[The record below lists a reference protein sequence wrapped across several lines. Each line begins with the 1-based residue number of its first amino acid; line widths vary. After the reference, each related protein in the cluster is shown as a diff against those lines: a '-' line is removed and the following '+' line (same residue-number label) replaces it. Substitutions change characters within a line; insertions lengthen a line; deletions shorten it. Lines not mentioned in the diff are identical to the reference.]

1 MRANQ
6 FTSDATERHK
16 RNRYIRRLH
25 QMTGWDTSHLEL
37 LSNDELRDLH
47 IQHQQERNSEPNE
60 PTDEAMSAGV
70 RMQRALQREKEK
82 RERSERYAEKHFPIG
97 KPKEEPKKEPNMSEA
112 EGEEDYYYR
121 VRHQTKRD
129 IELEMPPKSWDSIGP
144 MYATYEE
151 AKAAFEQLKAK
162 HPHEKFTYTRHPRT
176 SHVGGKPERVFPEGV
191 AEGDKKPHPKTW
203 HDVDPKLGKQVD
215 KMSQAEKVKKGLAHP
230 DTLKKQGVA
239 EGLCEVCGT
248 SLAEH
253 GKASL
258 KLCKSSRPDSELGAS
273 NLASC
278 KSQGLRARDG
288 DKSHKLGRG
297 PESRV
302 KVGGH
307 KIKGKKYGGP
317 LPDWS

>member
-6 FTSDATERHK
+6 FTPDATERHK

-47 IQHQQERNSEPNE
+47 IQHQQERDNK

-97 KPKEEPKKEPNMSEA
+97 KPKEEPKKDQGCQFCGSDDHNSLDEA
-112 EGEEDYYYR
+112 
-121 VRHQTKRD
+121 
-129 IELEMPPKSWDSIGP
+129 
-144 MYATYEE
+144 
-151 AKAAFEQLKAK
+151 
-162 HPHEKFTYTRHPRT
+162 
-176 SHVGGKPERVFPEGV
+176 
-191 AEGDKKPHPKTW
+191 
-203 HDVDPKLGKQVD
+203 
-215 KMSQAEKVKKGLAHP
+215 
-230 DTLKKQGVA
+230 
-239 EGLCEVCGT
+239 
-248 SLAEH
+248 

-258 KLCKSSRPDSELGAS
+258 KLCKSSKPDADLGAS

-288 DKSHKLGRG
+288 DKSHKLGKG

-307 KIKGKKYGGP
+307 RIKGKKYGGP